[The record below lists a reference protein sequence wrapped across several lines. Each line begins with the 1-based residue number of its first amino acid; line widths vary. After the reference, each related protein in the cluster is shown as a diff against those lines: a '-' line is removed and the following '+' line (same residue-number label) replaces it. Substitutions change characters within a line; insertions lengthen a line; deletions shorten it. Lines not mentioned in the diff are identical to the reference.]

1 MIATR
6 DNPISA
12 IHRPHLRIRALPDTQ
27 PAASAAA
34 GLEDLIGN
42 TPLLRLDRA
51 ASAHGISPRVSLLAK
66 AEWYNPGGSVKDRAA
81 LHIIRNAERRGLLRP
96 GMTLLDATS
105 GNTGIAYAM
114 LGAARG
120 YRVALT
126 VPENVSPERL
136 AILRAY
142 GAELIL
148 TDPLEGSDGAI
159 REAQRLAGTTAD
171 GRPPTVDVDSLA
183 AVGGRPSAVFYADQY
198 NNPANWQAH
207 YLTTAEEIWRQTGGE
222 ITHFVAGLG
231 TSGTFTGTTRRL
243 RELNPSVRCYSAQP
257 DSPFNGL
264 EGWKHM
270 ATAIVPGIYDAA
282 LADGN
287 LTVRTEDAYAMAR
300 FLARN
305 EGILVGVSSAAAVA
319 AALQVAREL
328 DEGVV
333 VTILP
338 DSGYKYLSERF
349 WLE

>member
-6 DNPISA
+6 DNLTDL
-12 IHRPHLRIRALPDTQ
+12 RPHPF
-27 PAASAAA
+27 AAPRLDATRP
-34 GLEDLIGN
+34 EDLIGN
-42 TPLLRLDRA
+42 TPLLRLDHTA
-51 ASAHGISPRVSLLAK
+51 AAYALSTRVALLAK

-81 LHIIRNAERRGLLRP
+81 LHIVREAERRGLLRP

-120 YRVALT
+120 YRVKLA

-148 TDPLEGSDGAI
+148 TDPLDGSDGAI
-159 REAQRLAGTTAD
+159 LEARRIAAAD
-171 GRPPTVDVDSLA
+171 PTVY
-183 AVGGRPSAVFYADQY
+183 YADQY

-207 YLTTAEEIWRQTGGE
+207 YLTTADEIWRQTDGT
-222 ITHFVAGLG
+222 ISHFVAGLG
-231 TSGTFTGTTRRL
+231 TSGTFTGVTRRL
-243 RELNPSVRCYSAQP
+243 RELNPAVACVSAQP

-270 ATAIVPGIYDAA
+270 ATAIVPGIYDAT
-282 LADGN
+282 LADRN
-287 LTVRTEDAYAMAR
+287 VTVRTEEAHAMAR
-300 FLARN
+300 FLARH
-305 EGILVGVSSAAAVA
+305 EGALVGVSAAAGVVA
-319 AALQVAREL
+319 ALHIAREL

-333 VTILP
+333 VTVLP

>member
-6 DNPISA
+6 NNLNP
-12 IHRPHLRIRALPDTQ
+12 IHRPQTA
-27 PAASAAA
+27 PAAAVR
-34 GLEDLIGN
+34 LEELIGN

-51 ASAHGISPRVSLLAK
+51 AAAYGVAPGVSLLAK
-66 AEWYNPGGSVKDRAA
+66 AEWTNPGGSVKDRAA
-81 LHIIRNAERRGLLRP
+81 LNIIRAAERAGGLRP

-120 YRVALT
+120 YRVKLA
-126 VPENVSPERL
+126 VPENVSPERV

-159 REAQRLAGTTAD
+159 REARRLAAAD
-171 GRPPTVDVDSLA
+171 PT
-183 AVGGRPSAVFYADQY
+183 VFYADQY

-207 YLTTAEEIWRQTGGE
+207 YLTTAEEIWRQTGGA
-222 ITHFVAGLG
+222 ISHFVAGVG
-231 TSGTFTGTTRRL
+231 TSGTFTGVTRRL
-243 RELNPSVRCYSAQP
+243 RELNPEVVCYAAQP
-257 DSPFNGL
+257 DGPFNGV

-270 ATAIVPGIYDAA
+270 ATAIVPGIYDEH

-287 LTVRTEDAYAMAR
+287 LSVRTEDAYAMAR

-305 EGILVGVSSAAAVA
+305 EGLLVGVSSAAAVA
-319 AALQVAREL
+319 AALQVATGL

-338 DSGYKYLSERF
+338 DSGFKYLSEGF
-349 WLE
+349 WAA

>member
-6 DNPISA
+6 NNLNS
-12 IHRPHLRIRALPDTQ
+12 IHRPQTA
-27 PAASAAA
+27 PAAAVR
-34 GLEDLIGN
+34 LEELIGN
-42 TPLLRLDRA
+42 THLLRLDRA
-51 ASAHGISPRVSLLAK
+51 AAAHGVAPGVSLLAK
-66 AEWYNPGGSVKDRAA
+66 AEWTNPGGSVKDRAA
-81 LHIIRNAERRGLLRP
+81 LNIIRAAERAGGLRP

-120 YRVALT
+120 YRVKLA
-126 VPENVSPERL
+126 VPENVSPERV

-159 REAQRLAGTTAD
+159 REARRLAAAD
-171 GRPPTVDVDSLA
+171 PT
-183 AVGGRPSAVFYADQY
+183 VFYADQY

-207 YLTTAEEIWRQTGGE
+207 YLTTAEEIWRQTGGA
-222 ITHFVAGLG
+222 ISHFVAGVG
-231 TSGTFTGTTRRL
+231 TSGTFTGVTRRL
-243 RELNPSVRCYSAQP
+243 RELNPEVVCYAAQP
-257 DSPFNGL
+257 DGPFNGL

-270 ATAIVPGIYDAA
+270 ATAIVPGIYDEH

-287 LTVRTEDAYAMAR
+287 LSVRTEDAYAMAR

-305 EGILVGVSSAAAVA
+305 EGLLVGVSSAAAVA
-319 AALQVAREL
+319 AALQVATGL

-338 DSGYKYLSERF
+338 DSGFKYLSEGF
-349 WLE
+349 WAG

>member
-6 DNPISA
+6 NNPNP
-12 IHRPHLRIRALPDTQ
+12 IHRPQTA
-27 PAASAAA
+27 PAAAVR
-34 GLEDLIGN
+34 LEELIGN

-51 ASAHGISPRVSLLAK
+51 AAAHGVAPGVSLLAK
-66 AEWYNPGGSVKDRAA
+66 AEWTNPGGSVKDRAA
-81 LHIIRNAERRGLLRP
+81 LNIIRAAERAGGLRP

-120 YRVALT
+120 YRVKLA
-126 VPENVSPERL
+126 VPENVSPERV

-159 REAQRLAGTTAD
+159 REARRLAAAD
-171 GRPPTVDVDSLA
+171 PT
-183 AVGGRPSAVFYADQY
+183 VFYADQY

-207 YLTTAEEIWRQTGGE
+207 YLTTAEEIWRQTGGA
-222 ITHFVAGLG
+222 ISHFVAGVG
-231 TSGTFTGTTRRL
+231 TSGTFTGVTRRL
-243 RELNPSVRCYSAQP
+243 RELNPEVVCYAAQP
-257 DSPFNGL
+257 DGPFNGL

-270 ATAIVPGIYDAA
+270 ATAIVPGIYDEH

-287 LTVRTEDAYAMAR
+287 LSVRTEDAYAMAR

-305 EGILVGVSSAAAVA
+305 EGLLVGVSSAAAVA
-319 AALQVAREL
+319 AALQVATGL

-338 DSGYKYLSERF
+338 DSGFKYLSEGF
-349 WLE
+349 WAA

>member
-6 DNPISA
+6 NNLNS
-12 IHRPHLRIRALPDTQ
+12 IHRPQTA
-27 PAASAAA
+27 PAAAVR
-34 GLEDLIGN
+34 LEELIGN
-42 TPLLRLDRA
+42 TPLLRLDRVA
-51 ASAHGISPRVSLLAK
+51 AAHGVAPGVSLLAK
-66 AEWYNPGGSVKDRAA
+66 AEWTNPGGSVKDRAA
-81 LHIIRNAERRGLLRP
+81 LNIIRAAERAGGLRP

-120 YRVALT
+120 YRVKLA
-126 VPENVSPERL
+126 VPENVSPERV

-159 REAQRLAGTTAD
+159 REARRLAAAD
-171 GRPPTVDVDSLA
+171 PT
-183 AVGGRPSAVFYADQY
+183 VFYADQY

-207 YLTTAEEIWRQTGGE
+207 YLTTAEEIWRQTGGA
-222 ITHFVAGLG
+222 ISHFVAGVG
-231 TSGTFTGTTRRL
+231 TSGTFTGVTRRL
-243 RELNPSVRCYSAQP
+243 RELNPEVVCYAAQP
-257 DSPFNGL
+257 DGPFNGL

-270 ATAIVPGIYDAA
+270 ATAIVPGIYDEH

-287 LTVRTEDAYAMAR
+287 LSVRTEDAYAMAR

-305 EGILVGVSSAAAVA
+305 EGLLVGVSSAAAVA
-319 AALQVAREL
+319 AALQVATGL

-338 DSGYKYLSERF
+338 DSGFKYLSEGF
-349 WLE
+349 WAG

>member
-6 DNPISA
+6 DNLTDL
-12 IHRPHLRIRALPDTQ
+12 RPRPFAPDATRTGGSETR
-27 PAASAAA
+27 PYPGPV

-51 ASAHGISPRVSLLAK
+51 AAAFALSTRVTLLAK
-66 AEWYNPGGSVKDRAA
+66 AEWCNPGGSVKDRAA
-81 LHIIRNAERRGLLRP
+81 LHIIREAERRGLLRP

-120 YRVALT
+120 YQVKLA

-159 REAQRLAGTTAD
+159 REARRIATAD
-171 GRPPTVDVDSLA
+171 
-183 AVGGRPSAVFYADQY
+183 GRPSAVFYADQY

-207 YLTTAEEIWRQTGGE
+207 YLTTAEEIWQQTDGT
-222 ITHFVAGLG
+222 ISHFVAGLG
-231 TSGTFTGTTRRL
+231 TSGTFTGVTRRL
-243 RELNPSVRCYSAQP
+243 HELNPAVACISAQP

-270 ATAIVPGIYDAA
+270 ATAIVPGIYDEA

-287 LTVRTEDAYAMAR
+287 VTVRTEEAHSMAR
-300 FLARN
+300 FLARH
-305 EGILVGVSSAAAVA
+305 EGILVGVSAAASVVA
-319 AALQVAREL
+319 ALNVAREL

>member
-6 DNPISA
+6 DNLTDL
-12 IHRPHLRIRALPDTQ
+12 RPHSFAAPRLDTTR
-27 PAASAAA
+27 P
-34 GLEDLIGN
+34 EDLIGN

-51 ASAHGISPRVSLLAK
+51 AAAFALSTRVTLLAK
-66 AEWYNPGGSVKDRAA
+66 AEWVNPGGSVKDRAA
-81 LHIIRNAERRGLLRP
+81 RHIIHEAERRGLLRP

-120 YRVALT
+120 YRVKLA

-142 GAELIL
+142 GAELVL
-148 TDPLEGSDGAI
+148 TDPLDGSDGAI
-159 REAQRLAGTTAD
+159 LEARRIAAAD
-171 GRPPTVDVDSLA
+171 PTVY
-183 AVGGRPSAVFYADQY
+183 YADQY

-207 YLTTAEEIWRQTGGE
+207 YLTTAEEIWRQTDGT
-222 ITHFVAGLG
+222 ISHFVAGLG
-231 TSGTFTGTTRRL
+231 TSGTFTGVTRRL
-243 RELNPSVRCYSAQP
+243 RELNSAVACVSAQP

-287 LTVRTEDAYAMAR
+287 VTVRTEEAHAMAR
-300 FLARN
+300 FLARH
-305 EGILVGVSSAAAVA
+305 EGILVGVSAAAAVV
-319 AALQVAREL
+319 AALSVAREL

-333 VTILP
+333 VTVLP

>member
-1 MIATR
+1 MLATKEYLS
-6 DNPISA
+6 SA
-12 IHRPHLRIRALPDTQ
+12 IHSDA
-27 PAASAAA
+27 PAH
-34 GLEDLIGN
+34 LEDLIGN
-42 TPLLRLDRA
+42 TPLLRLDRTAIA
-51 ASAHGISPRVSLLAK
+51 AGISPRVSLLAK

-81 LHIIRNAERRGLLRP
+81 LNIIRTAEWQGALRP

-120 YRVALT
+120 YRVRLT

-136 AILRAY
+136 SILRAY

-159 REAQRLAGTTAD
+159 MEARRLAAND
-171 GRPPTVDVDSLA
+171 PTVY
-183 AVGGRPSAVFYADQY
+183 YADQY

-207 YLTTAEEIWRQTGGE
+207 YLTTAEEIWRQTDGE

-231 TSGTFTGTTRRL
+231 TSGTFTGVTRRL
-243 RELNPSVRCYSAQP
+243 RELNPGVICVSAQP

-270 ATAIVPGIYDAA
+270 ATAIVPGIYDEG
-282 LADGN
+282 LADEER
-287 LTVRTEDAYAMAR
+287 TVRTEDAHAMAR

-305 EGILVGVSSAAAVA
+305 EGILVGVSAAAAVS
-319 AALQVAREL
+319 AALQIASEL

-349 WLE
+349 WTE

>member
-6 DNPISA
+6 DNLNP
-12 IHRPHLRIRALPDTQ
+12 IHRPQTV
-27 PAASAAA
+27 PAAAVR
-34 GLEDLIGN
+34 LEELIGN
-42 TPLLRLDRA
+42 TPLLRLDHVA
-51 ASAHGISPRVSLLAK
+51 ATHGVAPGVSLLAK
-66 AEWYNPGGSVKDRAA
+66 AEWTNPGGSVKDRAA
-81 LHIIRNAERRGLLRP
+81 LNIIRAAERAGGLRP

-120 YRVALT
+120 YRVKLA
-126 VPENVSPERL
+126 VPANVSPERV

-159 REAQRLAGTTAD
+159 REARRLAAAD
-171 GRPPTVDVDSLA
+171 PT
-183 AVGGRPSAVFYADQY
+183 VFYADQY

-207 YLTTAEEIWRQTGGE
+207 YLTTAEEIWRQTGE
-222 ITHFVAGLG
+222 TVSHFVAGVG
-231 TSGTFTGTTRRL
+231 TSGTFTGVTRRL
-243 RELNPSVRCYSAQP
+243 RELNSEVVCYATQP

-270 ATAIVPGIYDAA
+270 ATAIVPGIYDEH

-287 LTVRTEDAYAMAR
+287 LSVRTEDAYAMAR
-300 FLARN
+300 FLARH
-305 EGILVGVSSAAAVA
+305 EGLLVGVSSAAAVA
-319 AALQVAREL
+319 AALQVATGL

-338 DSGYKYLSERF
+338 DSGFKYLSESF
-349 WLE
+349 WAG